1 MYHHI
6 TDDDG
11 GIAGKYDNFLEL
23 SVKVSGKTTAEVR
36 SRFARQSTFH
46 YGAAASLSFFIV
58 TRMPGLSGL
67 GSPMMQ
73 SRTTSTSLD
82 LTVSNNS
89 ISKRVIT
96 RATVRKSSAYTRL
109 IQLSGEDSRSVWE
122 HMNSLYPQADPSPSA
137 KTHEVFGLQV
147 RIVEPTLRIEFVGIW
162 ENLGIRMV

>member
-6 TDDDG
+6 TDNDG
-11 GIAGKYDNFLEL
+11 GIARKYDNFLEL
-23 SVKVSGKTTAEVR
+23 LVSGKTTAEST

-46 YGAAASLSFFIV
+46 YGAAASLSFFIF

-96 RATVRKSSAYTRL
+96 RATVKKSSAYTRL

-122 HMNSLYPQADPSPSA
+122 HMNSLYPKADPSPSA
-137 KTHEVFGLQV
+137 ETYEVFGFHV

>member
-11 GIAGKYDNFLEL
+11 GIAEKYDNFLEL

-36 SRFARQSTFH
+36 SRFARQTTFH
-46 YGAAASLSFFIV
+46 YGAAASLSFFIF

-67 GSPMMQ
+67 GSPMIQ

-109 IQLSGEDSRSVWE
+109 IQLSGEDSRGDWE

-137 KTHEVFGLQV
+137 EAHEVFGLQV

>member
-6 TDDDG
+6 TDDDD
-11 GIAGKYDNFLEL
+11 GIAEKYDNFLEL

-36 SRFARQSTFH
+36 SRFARQTTFH
-46 YGAAASLSFFIV
+46 YGAAASLSFFIF

-67 GSPMMQ
+67 GSPMIQ

-109 IQLSGEDSRSVWE
+109 IQLSGEDSRSDWE

-137 KTHEVFGLQV
+137 ETHEVFGLQV